1 MKKLILLLL
10 FTAGLLQAVDLTIS
24 WDFNT
29 DDTTGYKLYQSPNI
43 GLTNSTLIGA
53 TASNK
58 LVLTYATP
66 TNVWLYVTATNAF
79 AESDKSDP
87 VKVVLSKPNK
97 PLKMTVTLN

>member
-1 MKKLILLLL
+1 MRKFLLLL
-10 FTAGLLQAVDLTIS
+10 ILSVGSIQAVDLTVS

-58 LVLTYATP
+58 LVITYTTP

-79 AESDKSDP
+79 LESDKSDP